1 MNLFGRVFFQVMW
14 TYCLQNGIIMVFF
27 FNQGCTDCGTKVDEF
42 YKMDQSDSYEKV
54 TCGNC
59 DAQASCENNQCI
71 IRDTYLDGSSKWEAY
86 QGKDLVYVEGQGGN
100 RDPEGTNFAKL
111 YGFPLYF
118 GCLTQMSGY
127 FDTNSAD
134 GLLGMSPS
142 KLSFINQIY
151 NAGRVKSPMFGVCFN
166 NLDGHIIPKEYSAG
180 AISLGGVDRDLH
192 NSPLVWAKNVDPKKA
207 SYRVYLERMYL
218 RPGGGKSVAS
228 KIPYSKYMIIDG
240 DYKYVN
246 SVGRGVYLDTGSPD
260 THMDKMLEEP
270 FKQAWLAV
278 TNTEYDT
285 DSFRASETE
294 YKTLPT
300 IIFQFTVSMLLFG
313 LSIGQILD
321 P

>member
-1 MNLFGRVFFQVMW
+1 VNV
-14 TYCLQNGIIMVFF
+14 LQNICGLTFSFKKKKRNGMVFF
-27 FNQGCTDCGTKVDEF
+27 LKQGCTDCGTKVDEF
-42 YKMDQSDSYEKV
+42 FKMDQSDSFEKL

-71 IRDTYLDGSSKWEAY
+71 IRDTYLDGSSKWVAY

-111 YGFPLYF
+111 YGFPFSF

-151 NAGRVKSPMFGVCFN
+151 NAGRVKGPIFGVCFN
-166 NLDGHIIPKEYSAG
+166 NLDGHVIPKGYSAG
-180 AISLGGVDRDLH
+180 AISLGGVDKGFH
-192 NSPLVWAKNVDPKKA
+192 NSPLVWAKNSDPRKM
-207 SYRVYLERMYL
+207 SYRVNLERMYL
-218 RPGGGKSVAS
+218 RPGGGKSVVS
-228 KIPYSKYMIIDG
+228 KVPYSKYKIVDG

-246 SVGRGVYLDTGSPD
+246 SVGRGVYLDTGAPY
-260 THMDKMLEEP
+260 TYMDKMLEEP

-278 TNTEYDT
+278 TNIAYDT
-285 DSFRASETE
+285 DSFHASEAE
-294 YKTLPT
+294 YKALPT
-300 IIFQFTVSMLLFG
+300 IIFQFTVSTRLL
-313 LSIGQILD
+313 
-321 P
+321 